1 MKGTYCDPHLQNR
14 NVKLCSHQ
22 PSPKETIWF
31 SGIRL
36 DRLPNVSFV
45 SVFFFSPFLFICS
58 AVQHFALFKHQQHSS
73 CEKLCQLCFRELA
86 RKQKKLSRTTCAFS
100 WETAS
105 PVAGTERVPCW
116 HRGALYKRVGAAC
129 PRHLILPLTLC
140 WRSWCRGFTHCSSG
154 L

>member
-1 MKGTYCDPHLQNR
+1 MTHICKTGMSNCVLI
-14 NVKLCSHQ
+14 
-22 PSPKETIWF
+22 SPPLKKPFGLVELGWTGYPMCLLF
-31 SGIRL
+31 L
-36 DRLPNVSFV
+36 
-45 SVFFFSPFLFICS
+45 FFFSPFLFICTT
-58 AVQHFALFKHQQHSS
+58 VQHFALFKHQQHSS

-86 RKQKKLSRTTCAFS
+86 RKQKKKLSRTTCAFS

-105 PVAGTERVPCW
+105 PVAGTEWVPCW
-116 HRGALYKRVGAAC
+116 HGGALYNRVGAAC